1 MKCILSILML
11 GLTFSIASQAR
22 ELKVLNFNAWDLKAY
37 GIGFSRHIKD
47 RMKIL
52 PSKLIE
58 SKADIITLQEMWENN
73 TKKRLAEVMEKNGYP
88 HTYYND
94 GGIRLGN
101 GLMII
106 SKFPLKKSK
115 VSDSYSQ
122 RTRLDEVL
130 TKKAALHTLVEIPDF
145 GTIDL
150 YTTHLGAVTFNDKH
164 DTYNGVH
171 KEKLL
176 NQLVQFSDW
185 VRKTQS
191 TFNIIVTGD
200 FNLHYQEYA
209 GQGHFKPEFAKDYS
223 YLVKKLCNRGDA
235 INTYLKAN
243 EIEITDTPHYTYTRE
258 NPYVANGHFSSSPSE
273 VNDYIFICEFADL
286 TLTSSQLM
294 FTGALPD
301 SYKEIYR
308 LRKLPQRLSDHY
320 GILSTFYY

>member
-1 MKCILSILML
+1 MKSILILLVL
-11 GLTFSIASQAR
+11 GSLFSLTAEAR
-22 ELKVLNFNAWDLKAY
+22 ELRVLNFNVWDLKAY
-37 GIGFSRHIKD
+37 GVGFSRHIKD

-58 SKADIITLQEMWENN
+58 SKADIITLQEMWENK
-73 TKKRLAEVMEKNGYP
+73 TKKKLAEVMERNGYP
-88 HTYYND
+88 YSYYND

-101 GLMII
+101 GLMVI

-145 GTIDL
+145 GVIDL
-150 YTTHLGAVTFNDKH
+150 YTTHLGAITFDDKH
-164 DTYNGVH
+164 DSYNGVH

-176 NQLVQFSDW
+176 NQIVQFSDW

-200 FNLHYQEYA
+200 FNLHYQEYE
-209 GQGHFKPEFAKDYS
+209 GNGHFKTEYSKDYL

-235 INTYLKAN
+235 INTYLRAN
-243 EIEITDTPHYTYTRE
+243 GLSVSDTPHFTYTRE
-258 NPYVANGHFSSSPSE
+258 NPYVANGHFSNAPSE
-273 VNDYIFICEFADL
+273 VNDYIFVCEFADL
-286 TLTSSQLM
+286 SLLSSKLM
-294 FTGALPD
+294 FTEAVPE
-301 SYKEIYR
+301 SYRETHK
-308 LRKLPQRLSDHY
+308 LRKLPERLSDHY